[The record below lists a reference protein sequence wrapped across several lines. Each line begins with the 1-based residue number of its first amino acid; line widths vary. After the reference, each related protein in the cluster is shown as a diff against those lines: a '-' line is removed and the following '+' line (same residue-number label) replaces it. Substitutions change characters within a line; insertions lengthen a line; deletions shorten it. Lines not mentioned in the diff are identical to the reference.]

1 MWLLRFT
8 IVVKTQSSS
17 NIALR
22 LEMTHSHF
30 LPLYTMNVTLLIDDN
45 GNLKINE
52 GQLIDGLDNG
62 CTPVIGSE

>member
-1 MWLLRFT
+1 MAFT
-8 IVVKTQSSS
+8 VYDCGQNTVIVKYSLAPRNDPSSLS
-17 NIALR
+17 TTIYYER
-22 LEMTHSHF
+22 
-30 LPLYTMNVTLLIDDN
+30 YTLIDDN